1 MDESTDTTNRP
12 LTEIGTLDLCG
23 ERIKLGKNGCV
34 KLVRES
40 VDAWGSKYGVEL
52 DLWEWLSC
60 GYKGEFGAPITEE
73 FVELVAARAQALLDE
88 LGKALS
94 QLTQAR
100 DSKLGKGKGQEG

>member
-23 ERIKLGKNGCV
+23 EKIKLGKNGCV

-52 DLWEWLSC
+52 DLWEWLNSS
-60 GYKGEFGAPITEE
+60 GSDSKSIS
-73 FVELVAARAQALLDE
+73 VRAQALLDE
-88 LGKALS
+88 LGKTLYQLS
-94 QLTQAR
+94 QAR